1 VEYLRKVHFDEKAT
15 TRAIANYL
23 QCDGMLADEDHCIER
38 LSCEFSDPNNREAP
52 ELDRAVTSMYV
63 QMKNT

>member
-1 VEYLRKVHFDEKAT
+1 VAEYLRKVHFDEKLT

-38 LSCEFSDPNNREAP
+38 LACEFSDPNNRDAP
-52 ELDRAVTSMYV
+52 ELDRAVTSM
-63 QMKNT
+63 